1 MAKNG
6 RGPVR
11 RSGPAEIRGPAPG
24 PVRNSVRKE
33 KKVRSGGPVRSGK
46 QKGPEHL
53 YY

>member
-1 MAKNG
+1 MAKKG

-24 PVRNSVRKE
+24 PVRKE

-53 YY
+53 YL